1 MPKRLNGVRVANRHA
16 ANLPFPA
23 AEDAER
29 LALKARACIVRLNAF
44 YRTKG
49 QFLGPEAVKQQ
60 ANIDDIVH
68 MPPHVNV
75 RRTDKMRVDKIVLRQ
90 FIVEAHGRL
99 VNGSCLGE
107 GEIRWKTGLLKAQ
120 NFLLRAENCPLR
132 PAQRDDLF
140 ALRQPVAAEAPDI
153 PALTPFRPCAG
164 RQFVHEIRRP
174 IKIHPAVDGQP
185 ELAPLC
191 HRCAADADFLR
202 VLRRNALKDRKR
214 RQRRKR
220 RRAAAQIR
228 GQNDLLFKK
237 PCLHA

>member
-1 MPKRLNGVRVANRHA
+1 MFDGHA
-16 ANLPFPA
+16 AAALLPA

-75 RRTDKMRVDKIVLRQ
+75 RRTDKMRVDKILLRQ

-185 ELAPLC
+185 ELAPPS
-191 HRCAADADFLR
+191 
-202 VLRRNALKDRKR
+202 LRR
-214 RQRRKR
+214 R
-220 RRAAAQIR
+220 RRFSPRAPTQR
-228 GQNDLLFKK
+228 
-237 PCLHA
+237 PERS

>member
-153 PALTPFRPCAG
+153 PALTPVPAMCGPSVRP
-164 RQFVHEIRRP
+164 
-174 IKIHPAVDGQP
+174 
-185 ELAPLC
+185 
-191 HRCAADADFLR
+191 
-202 VLRRNALKDRKR
+202 
-214 RQRRKR
+214 
-220 RRAAAQIR
+220 
-228 GQNDLLFKK
+228 
-237 PCLHA
+237 

>member
-1 MPKRLNGVRVANRHA
+1 MANRHA

-107 GEIRWKTGLLKAQ
+107 GEICRKSE
-120 NFLLRAENCPLR
+120 NSDAE
-132 PAQRDDLF
+132 
-140 ALRQPVAAEAPDI
+140 
-153 PALTPFRPCAG
+153 
-164 RQFVHEIRRP
+164 
-174 IKIHPAVDGQP
+174 
-185 ELAPLC
+185 
-191 HRCAADADFLR
+191 
-202 VLRRNALKDRKR
+202 
-214 RQRRKR
+214 
-220 RRAAAQIR
+220 
-228 GQNDLLFKK
+228 
-237 PCLHA
+237 

>member
-1 MPKRLNGVRVANRHA
+1 MPKRLNGRPRGEPPCGKSA
-16 ANLPFPA
+16 LPG
-23 AEDAER
+23 EDAER

-107 GEIRWKTGLLKAQ
+107 GEIHWKTGLLKAQ

>member
-1 MPKRLNGVRVANRHA
+1 MANRHA

-75 RRTDKMRVDKIVLRQ
+75 RRTDKMRVDKILLRQ

-140 ALRQPVAAEAPDI
+140 ALRQPIAAEAPDI